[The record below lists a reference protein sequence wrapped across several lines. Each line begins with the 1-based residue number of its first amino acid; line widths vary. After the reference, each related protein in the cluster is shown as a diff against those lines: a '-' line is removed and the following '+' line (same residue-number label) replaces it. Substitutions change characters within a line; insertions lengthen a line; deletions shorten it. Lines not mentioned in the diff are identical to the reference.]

1 MLEMWSLFPNLMTLF
16 VPQVHIISLALS
28 NASCCQSRAGEQLL
42 SSTNAVDMYSPQVY
56 LFLFLKLLTTSSHCT
71 EWKFPWTVCPS
82 ALTGHLQSKARLL
95 VIARTHHYTLLRPAT
110 APTNRH
116 KTAHTIY
123 IYATADTL
131 QITIAWKELRDFTLL
146 LLSFHSHINCFR
158 KSASE
163 AQKPES
169 LIFRSGVVLQR
180 CMLMRVAVVSCGT
193 QSGSKT
199 GLCSRSATIS
209 ELRFRVHRRVKQ
221 GQLWHRITILLKL
234 HPHQAVWLRC
244 IQSRFV
250 QIE

>member
-1 MLEMWSLFPNLMTLF
+1 MWSLFPNLMTLF

-123 IYATADTL
+123 ICHGGHIANHNCLERTSRFYSALAQLSQSHKLFPKERLRGSETRISDFQVWCCATEVYADACGRCFVWHTVRIQNRTL
-131 QITIAWKELRDFTLL
+131 QPFC
-146 LLSFHSHINCFR
+146 NN
-158 KSASE
+158 
-163 AQKPES
+163 Q
-169 LIFRSGVVLQR
+169 
-180 CMLMRVAVVSCGT
+180 
-193 QSGSKT
+193 
-199 GLCSRSATIS
+199 
-209 ELRFRVHRRVKQ
+209 
-221 GQLWHRITILLKL
+221 
-234 HPHQAVWLRC
+234 
-244 IQSRFV
+244 
-250 QIE
+250 